1 MKFTWDARKERVNL
15 QKHGVS
21 FVEASTVF
29 GDPLAA
35 SIPDPDH
42 SEGEA
47 RFATIGR
54 SANGRLMS
62 VAQLSQGRA
71 ARPNSALDA
80 DAPETRVAQR
90 EG

>member
-1 MKFTWDARKERVNL
+1 MKFTWDRRKKRANL
-15 QKHGVS
+15 EKHGVS

-47 RFATIGR
+47 RFVTMGYSSSNRLIVVSHTEEGDTVRIISAREATSHER
-54 SANGRLMS
+54 KTYES
-62 VAQLSQGRA
+62 
-71 ARPNSALDA
+71 
-80 DAPETRVAQR
+80 
-90 EG
+90 